1 MSIRG
6 AGIVTNVQKGIVS
19 ISMSG
24 CGSVD
29 FDSIPQHAF
38 LLCTTG
44 RRVHGGTDI
53 SQDRC
58 MCQSGISSAI
68 GVVR

>member
-19 ISMSG
+19 IGMSG
-24 CGSVD
+24 RSSVD
-29 FDSIPQHAF
+29 FDTIPEHAF
-38 LLCTTG
+38 LLCAPG
-44 RRVHGGTDI
+44 RRVHSSADI
-53 SQDRC
+53 SKDGR
-58 MCQSGISSAI
+58 MCQSGVGSAV